1 VILGGGDTGSDCIGT
16 SHRQGA
22 KSVTSIELLPRPP
35 EGRHDSEPWP
45 LAMKYYFNVSSS
57 HAEGGERHYAMLTT
71 HLSGREGRVEQLHGV
86 KVEFERDHL
95 NRPLPQT
102 MQKVSGSEFALP
114 ADLVLLAMGFVHPVH
129 DGLIEGLG
137 VGLDPRGN
145 VRADT
150 RSFATSEPGVFAAG
164 DCRRGQSLV
173 VWAQWEGREAARTV
187 DAYLEGSSR
196 LQARNAFV

>member
-1 VILGGGDTGSDCIGT
+1 
-16 SHRQGA
+16 
-22 KSVTSIELLPRPP
+22 
-35 EGRHDSEPWP
+35 
-45 LAMKYYFNVSSS
+45 
-57 HAEGGERHYAMLTT
+57 
-71 HLSGREGRVEQLHGV
+71 V
-86 KVEFERDHL
+86 KVEFERDPL
-95 NRPLPQT
+95 RRPVPQT
-102 MQKVSGSEFALP
+102 MQKVSGSEFELP
-114 ADLVLLAMGFVHPVH
+114 ADLVLLAMGFVHPAH